1 MGTIVIH
8 EVEVFTVDPSNS
20 VVASK
25 QHPEVLINPPVIT
38 ISVGFY
44 FILHQERMRY
54 LINNSCVLWFRFDV
68 IYVSLKKQVA

>member
-1 MGTIVIH
+1 MTL
-8 EVEVFTVDPSNS
+8 PSS

-54 LINNSCVLWFRFDV
+54 LIKNSRVLWFRFDV
-68 IYVSLKKQVA
+68 IYVSLKKKKVA

>member
-1 MGTIVIH
+1 MTL
-8 EVEVFTVDPSNS
+8 PSS

-44 FILHQERMRY
+44 FILRVIDLFQ
-54 LINNSCVLWFRFDV
+54 ICVDSLQVWPTIDVCAV
-68 IYVSLKKQVA
+68 IYFLFKLELTWFFK